1 MCALTPAR
9 VASGRGAAI
18 RYSLGDASAAVE
30 LALDENG
37 HVITIATGHGWRWF
51 TSAIWSE
58 IQQSQH
64 TGTWERLRQ
73 CRNPVCRSTFYD
85 RSWDDREVWHSARK
99 CGPLNSPKTV
109 QSGLTTQHQPR

>member
-58 IQQSQH
+58 IQQSSTPARGNGSDNAETQRADQRSM
-64 TGTWERLRQ
+64 TGHGTTGR
-73 CRNPVCRSTFYD
+73 
-85 RSWDDREVWHSARK
+85 
-99 CGPLNSPKTV
+99 CGT
-109 QSGLTTQHQPR
+109 PRGSVAL